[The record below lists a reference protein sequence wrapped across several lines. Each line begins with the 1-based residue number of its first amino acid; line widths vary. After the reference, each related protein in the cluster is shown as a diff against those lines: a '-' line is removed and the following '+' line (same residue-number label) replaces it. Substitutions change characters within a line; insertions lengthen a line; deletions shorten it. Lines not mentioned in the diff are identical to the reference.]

1 MHRAIGAG
9 VSSPME
15 GRIPSLEGATGWLNT
30 RPLTSDELLGKVV
43 VVNFCTYTCINW
55 LRTLPYVRAWAET
68 YADRGLVTLG
78 VHTPEFPF
86 EKDVENVR
94 RALGEMR
101 VGYPMALDNDYAV
114 WEAFSNHYWPA
125 LYFIDVDGN
134 MRHHHFG
141 EGEYERSES
150 VIQQLLSEA
159 GADVKGDDLVS
170 AVGEG
175 PEAAADWEGLDSPE
189 TYLGYERGLTLES
202 PAGVR
207 PDERQVYAPPEKLR
221 LNSWALSGDWT
232 VNAGNVHL
240 NEPNGRIAFRFHARD
255 VNLVMGPATR
265 GGSVPF
271 RVLLDGLALDD
282 ANGSDVDAAGS
293 GVLDYQRMYQL
304 IRQRGPIMDR
314 LFEIEFEGASAEA
327 FCFTFG

>member
-1 MHRAIGAG
+1 MEHAPGRGD
-9 VSSPME
+9 SSTME

-101 VGYPMALDNDYAV
+101 VGYPVALDNDYAV

-125 LYFIDVDGN
+125 LYFIDAEGN
-134 MRHHHFG
+134 MRHHRFG
-141 EGEYERSES
+141 EGDYERSEL
-150 VIQQLLSEA
+150 VIQELLAEA
-159 GADVKGDDLVS
+159 GGDEKEDDLVT
-170 AVGEG
+170 VDGEG
-175 PEAAADWEGLDSPE
+175 PEAAADWDNLDSPE
-189 TYLGYERGLTLES
+189 TYLGYERTQNLDAPG
-202 PAGVR
+202 GVA
-207 PDERQVYAPPEKLR
+207 PDEGRVYAGPQKLR
-221 LNSWALSGDWT
+221 LNHWALSGDWT

-240 NEPNGRIAFRFHARD
+240 NEPSGRIAFRFHARD
-255 VNLVMGPATR
+255 VHLVMGPPAGTPPM
-265 GGSVPF
+265 PF
-271 RVLLDGLALDD
+271 RVFLDGRELVEE
-282 ANGSDVDAAGS
+282 NGSDVNARGAG
-293 GVLDYQRMYQL
+293 GADFQRMYQL
-304 IRQRGPIMDR
+304 IRQRGPISDR
-314 LFEIEFEGASAEA
+314 TFEIEFLDRGADA